1 MGLLSE
7 GLEEFR
13 NSEGREVF
21 SPVGMGIF
29 ANAKLGSEDFIV
41 DIGNG
46 NFVRKNVDDTKKL
59 IWEQIKRL
67 ERAREELNSA
77 LDKIN
82 TEVSKLIAN
91 AQKKED

>member
-1 MGLLSE
+1 
-7 GLEEFR
+7 
-13 NSEGREVF
+13 
-21 SPVGMGIF
+21 MGIF